1 MARSRS
7 GQDLYGNAFR
17 SVLWL
22 IISMLPAPAS
32 SVPNTVEHN
41 REREERE
48 GDPHAL
54 ATPEGTPGDRNASQG
69 LVAAAQDQQQQ
80 GVHNNNSFS
89 LSSSGRTTP
98 AEAAINTPTPPLP
111 VPTGAP
117 TKSTQGGGQ
126 TEGGQENQQQLVRR
140 KLHIDS
146 LQAKVDEAK
155 SAMDE
160 IQNEMDGVSEAVVDE
175 TTDIAA
181 RAAVL
186 SSEPV
191 PDSMANLHQAI
202 TPRGTGPNTAAELN
216 TSTLGTRASHN
227 PLRSTRPRANTRRAA
242 SICEAASNIS
252 SPSQRSRAP
261 S

>member
-32 SVPNTVEHN
+32 SVPNTDEHN

-48 GDPHAL
+48 GDSNPL

-98 AEAAINTPTPPLP
+98 AEAVIDTPLPPLP
-111 VPTGAP
+111 APTGAP
-117 TKSTQGGGQ
+117 AKSTQVGGR
-126 TEGGQENQQQLVRR
+126 TEGGQQSQQNLVRR
-140 KLHIDS
+140 KMHIEQ
-146 LQAKVDEAK
+146 LQAKVDESK
-155 SAMDE
+155 RAMDE
-160 IQNEMDGVSEAVVDE
+160 IQQELDGVSETVVD
-175 TTDIAA
+175 DSSAA
-181 RAAVL
+181 RGESAGEL
-186 SSEPV
+186 S
-191 PDSMANLHQAI
+191 
-202 TPRGTGPNTAAELN
+202 
-216 TSTLGTRASHN
+216 RASGSSGRLLCDERMISSGR
-227 PLRSTRPRANTRRAA
+227 PVSVPSRKILRSWHV
-242 SICEAASNIS
+242 
-252 SPSQRSRAP
+252 
-261 S
+261 

>member
-32 SVPNTVEHN
+32 SVPNTDEHN

-48 GDPHAL
+48 GDSNPL

-98 AEAAINTPTPPLP
+98 AEAVIDTPLPPLP
-111 VPTGAP
+111 APTGAP
-117 TKSTQGGGQ
+117 AKSTQVGGR
-126 TEGGQENQQQLVRR
+126 TEGGQQNQQNLVRR
-140 KLHIDS
+140 KMHIEQ
-146 LQAKVDEAK
+146 LQAKVDESK
-155 SAMDE
+155 RAMDE
-160 IQNEMDGVSEAVVDE
+160 IQQELDGVSETVVDDLA
-175 TTDIAA
+175 DIAA
-181 RAAVL
+181 L
-186 SSEPV
+186 FFIFP
-191 PDSMANLHQAI
+191 
-202 TPRGTGPNTAAELN
+202 TAEFALF
-216 TSTLGTRASHN
+216 LCAKYPAS
-227 PLRSTRPRANTRRAA
+227 
-242 SICEAASNIS
+242 
-252 SPSQRSRAP
+252 
-261 S
+261 